1 MGVELADEGH
11 GCRGGGGGGGAEE
24 RDKGRLDK
32 VQMTMDHPKVVWMAS
47 ISSFNDTT

>member
-11 GCRGGGGGGGAEE
+11 GCRGGGGEE